1 MQEAWIGGVSTRRVD
16 DLVQAIGLSGISKSQ
31 VSKLCKEIDERVRA
45 FLDRPLAGEW
55 LLYLWLDA
63 TYPNQREGGRISAAM
78 FSTKWLKRVGT
89 TGKGARC
96 KTEVG
101 RSIHALLCRLIAM
114 EGRLAMLAMSFRLV
128 LTGAAVSAV
137 VPLAHA
143 QLITHR
149 DLSYS
154 IAKTIAETAIDS
166 CKANGYSVSAVVVDR
181 AGEVI
186 VALRGDNAGP
196 HTMENARRKAYTAR
210 SFRTSTAAY
219 AKRFADNDPVVRQQ
233 VTLPNVI
240 AIPGGLPIKV
250 GDDVI
255 GGAAVSG
262 SPGVDE
268 PCVQAGLDKIADQL
282 K

>member
-1 MQEAWIGGVSTRRVD
+1 
-16 DLVQAIGLSGISKSQ
+16 
-31 VSKLCKEIDERVRA
+31 
-45 FLDRPLAGEW
+45 
-55 LLYLWLDA
+55 
-63 TYPNQREGGRISAAM
+63 
-78 FSTKWLKRVGT
+78 
-89 TGKGARC
+89 
-96 KTEVG
+96 
-101 RSIHALLCRLIAM
+101 
-114 EGRLAMLAMSFRLV
+114 MLAMSFRLV
-128 LTGAAVSAV
+128 LIGAAVSAV

-149 DLSYS
+149 DVSYV
-154 IAKTIAETAIDS
+154 IAKTIAETAVDS
-166 CKANGYSVSAVVVDR
+166 CKANGYPVSAVVVDR
-181 AGEVI
+181 AGEII
-186 VALRGDNAGP
+186 VALRGDNAAP

-240 AIPGGLPIKV
+240 AIPGGLPIRV

-268 PCVQAGLDKIADQL
+268 PCVQAGLDKVADQL